1 MTEMITARQSSDEIA
16 PHDIFSMLLEAMD
29 NEKDS
34 SLKLNQRE
42 LLGMCCH
49 SCIGMADDLNVFG
62 RQYIHNF
69 VRG

>member
-1 MTEMITARQSSDEIA
+1 MISARRSSHEIA

-49 SCIGMADDLNVFG
+49 SCVSMADDLNVSG